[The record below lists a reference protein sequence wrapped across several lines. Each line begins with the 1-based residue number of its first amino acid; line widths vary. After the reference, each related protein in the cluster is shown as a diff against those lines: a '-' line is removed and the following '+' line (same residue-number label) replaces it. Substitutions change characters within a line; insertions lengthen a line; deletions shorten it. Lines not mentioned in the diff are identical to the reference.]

1 MQVIFGRRFS
11 SKGVQAICYYH
22 DFHCNMIAYITKPV
36 FNCLKRLQTPKIR
49 RIKDVEGLGFT
60 LCSSHFL
67 KYYWIFD
74 INSRTRVVLV
84 LALPP
89 PHLSSPVDLDL
100 LDCLQQEAVSPMVPP
115 SSSGCGGPIKLPHC
129 TPKPQ
134 EKADKVFM
142 RCGGETSKIGVGVIC
157 WGCSV
162 WHR

>member
-1 MQVIFGRRFS
+1 MCCLPLSMTVTVRFI
-11 SKGVQAICYYH
+11 KNPV
-22 DFHCNMIAYITKPV
+22 FHCSV
-36 FNCLKRLQTPKIR
+36 RLQTNKIR
-49 RIKDVEGLGFT
+49 RTKDVEEFGF
-60 LCSSHFL
+60 SHLKYYVEDKSELISNFL
-67 KYYWIFD
+67 KLYWIFD
-74 INSRTRVVLV
+74 IYSRTRVVLV

-142 RCGGETSKIGVGVIC
+142 RCGGETSKIGVAVIC

>member
-1 MQVIFGRRFS
+1 MFCTVYNKTPIFPVIYEVS
-11 SKGVQAICYYH
+11 NKCQNV
-22 DFHCNMIAYITKPV
+22 KW
-36 FNCLKRLQTPKIR
+36 QTN
-49 RIKDVEGLGFT
+49 LNT
-60 LCSSHFL
+60 LL
-67 KYYWIFD
+67 FD
-74 INSRTRVVLV
+74 INCRTRVVLV

-142 RCGGETSKIGVGVIC
+142 RCGGETSKIGVAVIC